1 MGEGNGKDES
11 HEERLDRELIEFLN
25 ELRVALP
32 GVQVLFAFLLTIPFT
47 GRFTKLSDMQHAV
60 YFATFCAAVISTALL
75 MSPTA
80 YHRLRWRR
88 FDKEVM
94 LQISN
99 RLAIAGLVCLALA
112 IGGAAFLIAD
122 VLFGTASAAA
132 TGIAAAAL
140 LGGLWFV
147 LPLTREI
154 TDRRT
159 GSDV

>member
-1 MGEGNGKDES
+1 MAEGDRK
-11 HEERLDRELIEFLN
+11 RQQRELQELVN

-47 GRFTKLSDMQHAV
+47 NRFTKLSDLQHAV

-88 FDKEVM
+88 FDKEAM

-99 RLAIAGLVCLALA
+99 RLAIAGLACLALA

-122 VLFGTASAAA
+122 VLFGRASAAA

-140 LGGLWFV
+140 LGGLWFA
-147 LPLTREI
+147 LPLTRELN
-154 TDRRT
+154 DRRT
-159 GSDV
+159 RSDD